1 MSAVS
6 CAPQAPARP
15 WRRTLVAL
23 AALLLLNGLLS
34 FSTWWPTPGIVPDHR
49 LAPEFVWLWVALLAI
64 VGLRGALSVRA
75 AGVLAVAYLA
85 LVLGRY
91 LDVTAPALFG
101 RAINLFWD
109 APQVPRFLWV
119 SAQELPWALSLAIA
133 AVVLAVFWALYRLL
147 RWAILTTAREA
158 VPYALRTPW
167 TWALSA
173 LAVAL
178 VVANYA
184 GVRATW
190 PLVSKPVLPT
200 YLKQAELIATAQSAE
215 RMTQLLP
222 PSTRLDAALAA
233 PDALD
238 GLAGRDVYLLFL
250 ESYGAMVFDD
260 AQAAPALAE
269 ARGRFAAELAASG
282 RGVVSARVGSPTIG
296 GASDLAHL
304 SLLSGIDLADPRR
317 HDLLLTTGRP
327 TLISL
332 FKARGYQTFGLYP
345 AVFWEWPERA
355 YYGFDVYLE
364 GRSLDYR
371 GPAMGYWKIPDQ
383 AAFARF
389 EQRHPRAPDA
399 APRFVFFPTISSHF
413 PFSPVPPYQPDWE
426 RVLEAQPFD
435 PEATQRA
442 LAASPNW
449 LDMRPDYLRTIEYT
463 WRWLGGFMLRPEPRE
478 TVFVLLGDHQPTTNV
493 SGAGVSWDVPVHIVS
508 SDQRLLAR
516 FEALGFVRGLDPGTR
531 RLGNMND
538 LTGLLLDGFGPG
550 QVAPRAALPDTAQP
564 AITATTTATTATA
577 AASASAAATAPGA
590 VRSVR

>member
-1 MSAVS
+1 MSTVIGES
-6 CAPQAPARP
+6 LAPSRS
-15 WRRTLVAL
+15 WRRILVAL
-23 AALLLLNGLLS
+23 AAMLLLNGLLS

-49 LAPEFVWLWVALLAI
+49 LAPEFVWLWIALLAI
-64 VGLRGALSVRA
+64 VRLRGALSVRA

-101 RAINLFWD
+101 RPINLYWD

-133 AVVLAVFWALYRLL
+133 AALLAALWALTRLL
-147 RWAILTTAREA
+147 RWAILVTSRET

-167 TWALSA
+167 TWVLSA

-178 VVANYA
+178 VLANYA
-184 GVRATW
+184 DVRATW

-215 RMTQLLP
+215 RMTQILP
-222 PSTRLDAALAA
+222 PSTRLDTALAA
-233 PDALD
+233 PDALG

-260 AQAAPALAE
+260 PHAAPALSE
-269 ARGRFAAELAASG
+269 ARARFAAELAASG

-327 TLISL
+327 TLIGL
-332 FKARGYQTFGLYP
+332 FKSRGYQTFGLYP

-371 GPAMGYWKIPDQ
+371 GPALGYWKIPDQ

-389 EQRHPRAPDA
+389 EQLHPRMAGTP
-399 APRFVFFPTISSHF
+399 PRFVFFPTISSHF
-413 PFSPVPPYQPDWE
+413 PFSPVPPYQPDWN
-426 RVLEAQPFD
+426 RVLEDQPFD
-435 PEATQRA
+435 SEATQRA
-442 LAASPNW
+442 LAATPNW

-463 WRWLGGFMLRPEPRE
+463 WRWLGGFLQRPEPRE

-493 SGAGVSWDVPVHIVS
+493 SGAGASWDVPVHIVS
-508 SDQRLLAR
+508 TDERLLAR
-516 FEALGFVRGLDPGTR
+516 FEALGFVRGLDPGEH

-538 LTGLLLDGFGPG
+538 LTGLLLDGF
-550 QVAPRAALPDTAQP
+550 APEAAAARAAAAGTAPCSTP
-564 AITATTTATTATA
+564 AAKSGVSPATA
-577 AASASAAATAPGA
+577 ALTAGTRSAP
-590 VRSVR
+590 

>member
-1 MSAVS
+1 MSVAS
-6 CAPQAPARP
+6 YATQAAERP
-15 WRRTLVAL
+15 WRRILVAL

-49 LAPEFVWLWVALLAI
+49 LAPEFVWLWIALLAI

-75 AGVLAVAYLA
+75 AGVLAAAYLA

-101 RAINLFWD
+101 RPINLYWD

-119 SAQELPWALSLAIA
+119 SAQELPWAMSLAIA
-133 AVVLAVFWALYRLL
+133 AALLAALWALTRLL
-147 RWAILTTAREA
+147 RWAILVTAREA
-158 VPYALRTPW
+158 VPYALRAPW
-167 TWALSA
+167 TWVLSA

-178 VVANYA
+178 VLANYA

-215 RMTQLLP
+215 RMSRILP
-222 PSTRLDAALAA
+222 PSTRLDAAFAA
-233 PDALD
+233 PDALG

-260 AQAAPALAE
+260 PQAAPALAE
-269 ARGRFAAELAASG
+269 ARARFAAELAASG

-327 TLISL
+327 TLIGL

-371 GPAMGYWKIPDQ
+371 GPALGYWKIPDQ

-389 EQRHPRAPDA
+389 EQRHPRVAGTP
-399 APRFVFFPTISSHF
+399 PRFVFFPTISSHF
-413 PFSPVPPYQPDWE
+413 PFSPVPPYQPDWN
-426 RVLEAQPFD
+426 RVLEDQPFD

-442 LAASPNW
+442 LAATPNW

-463 WRWLGGFMLRPEPRE
+463 WRWLGSFLQRPEPRE

-493 SGAGVSWDVPVHIVS
+493 SGAGASWDVPVHIVS
-508 SDQRLLAR
+508 SDERLLAR
-516 FEALGFVRGLDPGTR
+516 FEALGFARGLDPGAR

-538 LTGLLLDGFGPG
+538 LTGLLLDGF
-550 QVAPRAALPDTAQP
+550 APEPAAARAAAPNAVP
-564 AITATTTATTATA
+564 PTA
-577 AASASAAATAPGA
+577 AAAKTAASPAAAALVAGARSAP
-590 VRSVR
+590 

>member
-1 MSAVS
+1 MSTVIGES
-6 CAPQAPARP
+6 LAPARA
-15 WRRTLVAL
+15 WRRILVAL
-23 AALLLLNGLLS
+23 AAMLLLNGLLS

-49 LAPEFVWLWVALLAI
+49 LAPEFVWLWIALLAI
-64 VGLRGALSVRA
+64 VRLRGALSVRA

-101 RAINLFWD
+101 RPINLYWD

-119 SAQELPWALSLAIA
+119 SAQELPWALSLAA
-133 AVVLAVFWALYRLL
+133 AVAVLTAFWALYRLL
-147 RWAILTTAREA
+147 RWAILVTARET

-167 TWALSA
+167 TWVLSA

-178 VVANYA
+178 VLANYA

-215 RMTQLLP
+215 RMTQILP
-222 PSTRLDAALAA
+222 PSTRLDTALAA
-233 PDALD
+233 PDALG

-260 AQAAPALAE
+260 PQAAPALAE
-269 ARGRFAAELAASG
+269 ARARFAAELAASG

-327 TLISL
+327 TLIGL

-371 GPAMGYWKIPDQ
+371 GPALGYWKIPDQ

-389 EQRHPRAPDA
+389 EQLHPRMAGTP
-399 APRFVFFPTISSHF
+399 PRFVFFPTISSHF
-413 PFSPVPPYQPDWE
+413 PFSPVPPYQPDWK
-426 RVLEAQPFD
+426 RVLEDQPFD

-442 LAASPNW
+442 LAATPNW

-463 WRWLGGFMLRPEPRE
+463 WRWLGGFLQRPEPRE

-493 SGAGVSWDVPVHIVS
+493 SGAGASWDVPVHIVS
-508 SDQRLLAR
+508 SDERLLAR
-516 FEALGFVRGLDPGTR
+516 FEALGFVRGLDPGER

-538 LTGLLLDGFGPG
+538 LTGLLLDGF
-550 QVAPRAALPDTAQP
+550 APE
-564 AITATTTATTATA
+564 ATA
-577 AASASAAATAPGA
+577 ARAAAPGTAPPSAPAAQSGVSPA
-590 VRSVR
+590 AAALTAGTRSAP

>member
-1 MSAVS
+1 M
-6 CAPQAPARP
+6 
-15 WRRTLVAL
+15 
-23 AALLLLNGLLS
+23 LLLNGLLS

-49 LAPEFVWLWVALLAI
+49 LAPEFVWLWIALLAI

-101 RAINLFWD
+101 RPINLYWD

-119 SAQELPWALSLAIA
+119 SAQELPWALSLAFAVALLA
-133 AVVLAVFWALYRLL
+133 ALWALTRLL
-147 RWAILTTAREA
+147 RWAILVTARET

-167 TWALSA
+167 TWVLSA

-178 VVANYA
+178 VLANYA

-215 RMTQLLP
+215 RMTQILP
-222 PSTRLDAALAA
+222 PSTRLDTALAA
-233 PDALD
+233 PDAL
-238 GLAGRDVYLLFL
+238 GALAGRDVYLLIL

-260 AQAAPALAE
+260 PQAAPALAE
-269 ARGRFAAELAASG
+269 ARARFAAELAAGG

-327 TLISL
+327 TLIGL

-371 GPAMGYWKIPDQ
+371 GPAIGHWKIPDQ

-389 EQRHPRAPDA
+389 EQLHPRVAGTP
-399 APRFVFFPTISSHF
+399 PRFVFFPTISSHF
-413 PFSPVPPYQPDWE
+413 PFSPVPPYQPDWN
-426 RVLEAQPFD
+426 RVLEDQPFE

-442 LAASPNW
+442 LAATPNW

-463 WRWLGGFMLRPEPRE
+463 WRWLGGFLRRPEPRE

-493 SGAGVSWDVPVHIVS
+493 SGAGASWDVPVHIVS
-508 SDQRLLAR
+508 SDERLLAR
-516 FEALGFVRGLDPGTR
+516 FEALGFVRGLDPGSR

-538 LTGLLLDGFGPG
+538 LTGLLLDGFASEP
-550 QVAPRAALPDTAQP
+550 AAARAAVP
-564 AITATTTATTATA
+564 
-577 AASASAAATAPGA
+577 STAPSSAPVAKSDVSPAVPALAAGA
-590 VRSVR
+590 RSAP

>member
-1 MSAVS
+1 MSTVIGES
-6 CAPQAPARP
+6 LAPARA
-15 WRRTLVAL
+15 WRRILVAL
-23 AALLLLNGLLS
+23 AAMLLLNGLLS

-49 LAPEFVWLWVALLAI
+49 LAPEFVWLWIALLAI
-64 VGLRGALSVRA
+64 VRLRGALSVRA

-101 RAINLFWD
+101 RPINLYWD

-119 SAQELPWALSLAIA
+119 SAQELPWALSLAA
-133 AVVLAVFWALYRLL
+133 AVAVLTAFWALYRLL
-147 RWAILTTAREA
+147 RWAILVTARES
-158 VPYALRTPW
+158 VPYALRSPW
-167 TWALSA
+167 AWALTT

-178 VVANYA
+178 VLANYA

-215 RMTQLLP
+215 RMTQILP
-222 PSTRLDAALAA
+222 PSTRLDTALAA
-233 PDALD
+233 PDALG

-260 AQAAPALAE
+260 PQAAPALAE
-269 ARGRFAAELAASG
+269 ARARFAAELAASG

-327 TLISL
+327 TLIGL

-371 GPAMGYWKIPDQ
+371 GPALGYWKIPDQ

-389 EQRHPRAPDA
+389 EQLHPRLAGTP
-399 APRFVFFPTISSHF
+399 PRFVFFPTISSHF
-413 PFSPVPPYQPDWE
+413 PFSPVPPYQPDWN
-426 RVLEAQPFD
+426 RVLEDQPFD

-442 LAASPNW
+442 LAATPNW

-463 WRWLGGFMLRPEPRE
+463 WRWLGGFLQRPEPRE

-493 SGAGVSWDVPVHIVS
+493 SGAGASWDVPVHIVS
-508 SDQRLLAR
+508 SDERLLAR
-516 FEALGFVRGLDPGTR
+516 FEALGFVRGLDPGER

-538 LTGLLLDGFGPG
+538 LTGLLLDGF
-550 QVAPRAALPDTAQP
+550 APE
-564 AITATTTATTATA
+564 ATA
-577 AASASAAATAPGA
+577 ARAAAPGTAPSSAPAAQSGVSPA
-590 VRSVR
+590 AAALTAGTRSAP